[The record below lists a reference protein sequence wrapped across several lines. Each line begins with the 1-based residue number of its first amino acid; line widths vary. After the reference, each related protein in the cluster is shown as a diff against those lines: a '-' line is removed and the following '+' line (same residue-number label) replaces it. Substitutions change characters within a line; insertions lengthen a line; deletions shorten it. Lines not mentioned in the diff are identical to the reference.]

1 MKIRKINRLIKTF
14 EQSSLQQLEITIGK
28 MKISMQKPLEPVSS
42 SISQKEL
49 KELRP
54 SGESHWI
61 HSPLVGTFYIRM
73 TQDCEPLVTVGK
85 YVKKNEILCVI
96 ETMKVFNEIKAPFDG
111 VITHINVDDGGMVE
125 YHQPI
130 ICIRCHD

>member
-1 MKIRKINRLIKTF
+1 MKIRKISRLIKTF

-28 MKISMQKPLEPVSS
+28 MKISMQKPLEPARFSVS
-42 SISQKEL
+42 QTEL
-49 KELRP
+49 TEPLHT
-54 SGESHWI
+54 GESHWI

-73 TQDCEPLVTVGK
+73 IQDCEPLITVGK
-85 YVKKNEILCVI
+85 NVKKNEILCVI

-111 VITHINVDDGGMVE
+111 IITHINVDDGGMVE

-130 ICIRCHD
+130 ICVRCHD